1 MYIEFSD
8 GVRTLFTNA
17 EIGDYVR
24 NPHGRL
30 CIVVPQGRDDKGI
43 YNAVVLA
50 NGHFT
55 YFAPDEKVEVF
66 PNVKFK

>member
-1 MYIEFSD
+1 MCIEFSD

-24 NPHGRL
+24 NPRGRL
-30 CIVVPQGRDDKGI
+30 CIVVPQGRDNKGV

-66 PNVKFK
+66 FFFLFK